1 MKKKVKKMLQWFYQ
15 ETDRGEENI
24 SDCKSLYELVEK
36 LQYRIEDLENEH
48 MQMMSDMKMIYKL
61 IGRENLNED

>member
-36 LQYRIEDLENEH
+36 LQYRIEDLENEY
-48 MQMMSDMKMIYKL
+48 MQMMCEMQKIYKL

>member
-1 MKKKVKKMLQWFYQ
+1 MLQWFYQ

-36 LQYRIEDLENEH
+36 LQYRIEDLENEY
-48 MQMMSDMKMIYKL
+48 MQMMCEMQKIYKL

>member
-1 MKKKVKKMLQWFYQ
+1 MKKKVKKMMEWFYQ
-15 ETDRGEENI
+15 ETDRGEKNI
-24 SDCKSLYELVEK
+24 SDCKSLYDLVEK

-48 MQMMSDMKMIYKL
+48 MQMMCEMKKLYKL